1 MEQSQLS
8 LNFFVLMGL
17 ELEMKMMKVDYL
29 LVPMQCFLFV
39 LIVMVKTF

>member
-17 ELEMKMMKVDYL
+17 ELEMKMTKVDYL
-29 LVPMQCFLFV
+29 LVLMQCFLFV